1 MKRRI
6 FLFLGIIF
14 LFMLSFTLTNTS
26 TFAES
31 YLSDKAETPVALNNT
46 GARSICQTDD
56 GYVWIGQFAGLNRY
70 DSKELISFTSY
81 INSKGEEETIEN
93 VRILVHYENTLFL
106 VCSCG
111 LLKYENHTF
120 SKIDFGAESPNI
132 SNLIIKKDKLY
143 ICSIGGLYI
152 YDIKTKE
159 LKHDSDHF
167 ENVSSI
173 ALNDEKIYIFK
184 NDAVYDYDN
193 NLIYEG
199 DPVNSIY
206 CFDDKLAIATK
217 TGIIFFYDTKNN
229 TMLSKS
235 IILRSVSSQKGDMV
249 HKFVY
254 SAADKVLFAACE
266 KGLYSINTETLEA
279 NYAKKLENN
288 SKLVDII
295 IDYEGDLWIA
305 SYITGVSIIS
315 QSALVDLLFDVDSK
329 IIPANQIVYAI
340 LRDGND
346 LYLATGAGIFVYDLT
361 TGTINT
367 SHPLNV
373 AINEIIEYDE
383 EKKKEIEDL
392 EKRKVGF
399 AESYDALMNSEIVY
413 ADTEFT
419 ELKENDV
426 VFVLNDSTGDNIEY
440 YEYCLNEA
448 GTDYYFRL
456 VNTTPKSK
464 VIITNIFKKK
474 DNPEEPD
481 VIIGH
486 KCEYDVRIPWYDV
499 RDVEKFKGKI
509 YFATY
514 GSGLFEYNPAT
525 QEFHQYRGTDINPDD
540 PTVNISGYY
549 AVAQRCLKAYDD
561 YLFIGTATT
570 SIIRFD
576 GTNFIYNSNISVSG
590 GQILYIDE
598 SDFGKITFVASG
610 NGIYTINEN
619 LENNSIESIPGL
631 EEGTSGMLKF
641 YQDDNYFYYNIY
653 GRLFA
658 VDTRDNTTHEI
669 KIPFVNSSITEIN
682 KVKITDENGNISY
695 KYVIASEK
703 QVYII
708 EDLLA
713 DELNYE
719 FYDSSN
725 GLKSPIKGNS
735 SGYYDE
741 DDNIYY
747 FQSQDGV
754 FTYDFINKEEARVPL
769 KIEVNSVKTDDKIF
783 FGNQI
788 KISKNTDR
796 ITFNIS
802 TFSVKP
808 TKGYKIYYK
817 LDGVD
822 KDYIEADQSTS
833 SVSYTNLN
841 GGNYT
846 FHSYVL
852 DEYGQKSNEITINI
866 IKPKKFFEEPG
877 FWVILGILLII
888 AILVFNYFIIRRR
901 TKKAIERQNEYKAIT
916 LESIEA
922 IARTI
927 DAKDSYT
934 NGHSKRVGIYSR
946 EIARALKLPD
956 DEIDNIYYIA
966 LLHDIGKI
974 SIPLEILNKPGRLTD
989 EEFEIMKSHTT
1000 AGAKILDGIT
1010 TIPHIVEGAKY
1021 HHERFGGGGYPTGIS
1036 GEEIPFIARIICCAD
1051 CYDAMAT
1058 KRTYKE
1064 PYTKEKII
1072 SEFERCKG
1080 SQFDPKIADIVI
1092 KLIKEDRLRYGTEL
1106 KSESKEK
1113 N

>member
-1 MKRRI
+1 MKRKM

-14 LFMLSFTLTNTS
+14 LFMLSFTITNAD
-26 TFAES
+26 TFAGS

-56 GYVWIGQFAGLNRY
+56 GFVWIGQFAGLNRY
-70 DSKELISFTSY
+70 DSKELVSFNSY
-81 INSKGEEETIEN
+81 QNSSGEEVTIEN
-93 VRILVHYENTLFL
+93 VRLLANYGNTLFL

-111 LLKYENHTF
+111 LLKYENNKF
-120 SKIDFGAESPNI
+120 IEINFGGETPNI
-132 SNLIIKKDKLY
+132 SNLIIKNDKLY
-143 ICSIGGLYI
+143 ICSINGLHI
-152 YDIKTKE
+152 YDIKTNKLE
-159 LKHDSDHF
+159 HDSDHY
-167 ENVSSI
+167 ENVASI
-173 ALNDEKIYIFK
+173 AINDKKIYLLK
-184 NDAVYDYDN
+184 NNAVYDYDN

-199 DPVNSIY
+199 DPINSIY

-217 TGIIFFYDTKNN
+217 TGIIFFYDTKAN

-235 IILRSVSSQKGDMV
+235 ITLRTVSDQKGDMV

-254 SAADKVLFAACE
+254 SAADKDLFAACE
-266 KGLYSINTETLEA
+266 KGLYSINTVTLEA
-279 NYAKKLENN
+279 SYAKKLENN
-288 SKLVDII
+288 SKLVDIM

-315 QSALVDLLFDVDSK
+315 QSSLVDLLFDVDSK
-329 IIPANQIVYAI
+329 IIPSNQIVYAI
-340 LRDGND
+340 LRDGNNI
-346 LYLATGAGIFVYDLT
+346 YLATGAGIFVYDLT
-361 TGTINT
+361 SGTINT

-399 AESYDALMNSEIVY
+399 ALNYDALLNGEIVF
-413 ADTEFT
+413 ADEENT

-440 YEYCLNEA
+440 YEYRLNEA
-448 GTDYYFRL
+448 ETDYYFRL

-464 VIITNIFKKK
+464 VVITNILKKK
-474 DNPEEPD
+474 DNQDDPD

-499 RDVEKFKGKI
+499 RDVEKYKGKI

-514 GSGLFEYNPAT
+514 GSGLFEYDPVT
-525 QEFHQYRGTDINPDD
+525 EEFHQYRGTDINPDD
-540 PTVNISGYY
+540 PTVNSSGYY

-576 GTNFIYNSNISVSG
+576 GSNFIYNADIPVSG

-598 SDFGKITFVASG
+598 SDFGKITFVVSG
-610 NGIYTINEN
+610 NGIYTINDK
-619 LENNSIESIPGL
+619 LENDSMESIPGI
-631 EEGTSGMLKF
+631 EESTSGILKC
-641 YQDDNYFYYNIY
+641 YQDENYFYYNIY

-658 VDTRDNTTHEI
+658 VDTRDNTTKEI

-682 KVKITDENGNISY
+682 KVKITDDNGDISY

-708 EDLLA
+708 NDLLA
-713 DELNYE
+713 DVLEYE

-741 DDNIYY
+741 RDNIYY

-754 FTYDFINKEEARVPL
+754 FTYDFINKEETRVPL
-769 KIEVNSVKTDDKIF
+769 KIEVNSVRIDDKVF
-783 FGNQI
+783 FGDQI
-788 KISKNTDR
+788 KAGKNTDR

-802 TFSVKP
+802 TFSFKP

-822 KDYIEADQSTS
+822 KDYIEADQNTS
-833 SVSYTNLN
+833 SVSYTNLS
-841 GGNYT
+841 GGKYK
-846 FHSYVL
+846 FHVYVI
-852 DEYGQKSNEITINI
+852 DELNQTSNVVEINLVKAKHLYEYPAFWI
-866 IKPKKFFEEPG
+866 II
-877 FWVILGILLII
+877 VIVAGIII
-888 AILVFNYFIIRRR
+888 AGLNLYFIRYRI
-901 TKKAIERQNEYKAIT
+901 KKAVERENEYKAIT

-927 DAKDSYT
+927 DAKDTYT

-946 EIARALKLPD
+946 EIAKALNLS
-956 DEIDNIYYIA
+956 DEEVENIYYIA

-974 SIPLEILNKPGRLTD
+974 AIPGNILNKPGRLTD

-1000 AGAKILDGIT
+1000 AGAKILEGIS
-1010 TIPHIVEGAKY
+1010 TIPDIVAGAKY
-1021 HHERFGGGGYPTGIS
+1021 HHEKYGGGGYPTGIK

-1058 KRTYKE
+1058 KRVYKD
-1064 PYTKEKII
+1064 PYPKEKII
-1072 SEFERCKG
+1072 SEFERCKEI
-1080 SQFDPKIADIVI
+1080 QFDPKIADVVI
-1092 KLIKEDRLRYGTEL
+1092 KLIKEDRLRAGQEE
-1106 KSESKEK
+1106 KKEEAK
-1113 N
+1113 

>member
-1 MKRRI
+1 MKRKM

-14 LFMLSFTLTNTS
+14 LFILSFTITNAD
-26 TFAES
+26 TFAGS

-56 GYVWIGQFAGLNRY
+56 GFVWIGQFAGLNRY
-70 DSKELISFTSY
+70 DSKELVSFNSY
-81 INSKGEEETIEN
+81 QNSSGEEVTIEN
-93 VRILVHYENTLFL
+93 VRLLANYGNTLFL

-111 LLKYENHTF
+111 LLKYENNKF
-120 SKIDFGAESPNI
+120 IEINFGGETPNI
-132 SNLIIKKDKLY
+132 SNLIIKNDKLY
-143 ICSIGGLYI
+143 ICSINGLHI
-152 YDIKTKE
+152 YDIKTNKLE
-159 LKHDSDHF
+159 HDSDHY

-173 ALNDEKIYIFK
+173 AINDEKIYLLK
-184 NDAVYDYDN
+184 NNAVYDYDN

-199 DPVNSIY
+199 DPINSIY

-217 TGIIFFYDTKNN
+217 TGIIFFYDTKAN

-235 IILRSVSSQKGDMV
+235 ITLRNVSDQKGDMV

-254 SAADKVLFAACE
+254 SAADKDLFAACE
-266 KGLYSINTETLEA
+266 KGLYSINTVTLEA
-279 NYAKKLENN
+279 SYAKKLENN
-288 SKLVDII
+288 SKLVDIM

-315 QSALVDLLFDVDSK
+315 QSSLVDLLFDVDSK
-329 IIPANQIVYAI
+329 IIPSNQIVYAI
-340 LRDGND
+340 LRDGNNI
-346 LYLATGAGIFVYDLT
+346 YLATGAGIFVYDLT
-361 TGTINT
+361 SGTINT

-383 EKKKEIEDL
+383 DKKKEIEDL

-399 AESYDALMNSEIVY
+399 ALNYDALLNGEIVF
-413 ADTEFT
+413 ADEENT

-440 YEYCLNEA
+440 YEYRLNEA
-448 GTDYYFRL
+448 ETDYYFRL

-464 VIITNIFKKK
+464 VVITNILKKK
-474 DNPEEPD
+474 DNQDDPD

-499 RDVEKFKGKI
+499 RDVEKYKGKI

-514 GSGLFEYNPAT
+514 GSGLFEYDPVT
-525 QEFHQYRGTDINPDD
+525 EEFHQYRGTDINPDD
-540 PTVNISGYY
+540 PTVNSSGYY

-570 SIIRFD
+570 SIIRFN
-576 GTNFIYNSNISVSG
+576 GSNFIYNADIPVSG

-598 SDFGKITFVASG
+598 SDFGKITFVVSG
-610 NGIYTINEN
+610 NGIYTINDN
-619 LENNSIESIPGL
+619 LENDSIESIPGI
-631 EEGTSGMLKF
+631 EESTSGILKC
-641 YQDDNYFYYNIY
+641 YQDENYFYYNIY

-658 VDTRDNTTHEI
+658 VDTRDNTTKEI

-682 KVKITDENGNISY
+682 KVKITDDNGDISY

-708 EDLLA
+708 NDLLA
-713 DELNYE
+713 DVLEYE

-741 DDNIYY
+741 RDNIYY

-754 FTYDFINKEEARVPL
+754 FTYDFINKEESRVPL
-769 KIEVNSVKTDDKIF
+769 KMEVNSVRIDDKVF
-783 FGNQI
+783 FGDQI
-788 KISKNTDR
+788 KAGKNTDR

-802 TFSVKP
+802 TFSFKP

-822 KDYIEADQSTS
+822 KDYIEADQNTS
-833 SVSYTNLN
+833 SVSYTNLS
-841 GGNYT
+841 GGKYK
-846 FHSYVL
+846 FHVYVI
-852 DEYGQKSNEITINI
+852 DELNQTSNVVEINLVKAKHLYEYPAFWI
-866 IKPKKFFEEPG
+866 II
-877 FWVILGILLII
+877 VIVAGIII
-888 AILVFNYFIIRRR
+888 AGLNLYFIRYRI
-901 TKKAIERQNEYKAIT
+901 KKAVERENEYKAIT

-927 DAKDSYT
+927 DAKDTYT

-946 EIARALKLPD
+946 EIAKALNLS
-956 DEIDNIYYIA
+956 DEEVENIYYIA

-974 SIPLEILNKPGRLTD
+974 AIPGNILNKPGRLTD

-1000 AGAKILDGIT
+1000 AGAKILEGIS
-1010 TIPHIVEGAKY
+1010 TIPDIVAGAKY
-1021 HHERFGGGGYPTGIS
+1021 HHEKYGGGGYPTGIK

-1058 KRTYKE
+1058 KRVYKD
-1064 PYTKEKII
+1064 PYPKEKII
-1072 SEFERCKG
+1072 SEFERCKEI
-1080 SQFDPKIADIVI
+1080 QFDPKIADVVI
-1092 KLIKEDRLRYGTEL
+1092 KLIKEDRLRAGQEE
-1106 KSESKEK
+1106 KKEETK
-1113 N
+1113 